1 MSRHLRLE
9 FDAASWRP
17 DRVELIASD
26 GAAQTAIDVSA
37 RNLSLP
43 FADDAFSTIEC
54 GDVLR
59 YVPEPLAFMQDLH
72 RIASAGCTASF
83 ILPDISSD
91 DAYSPAFLTRPYTPV
106 SFIYFGQPAYRRA
119 DYNYRGDWNVVEAI
133 YVVRR
138 ARYEGASIASVKA
151 VLEHERN
158 HVLCFLINLR
168 AVKPIRRPTD
178 PLPQIDPKIV
188 LA

>member
-9 FDAASWRP
+9 FDAASWQP
-17 DRVELIASD
+17 GHVELIASD
-26 GAAQTAIDVSA
+26 GIAQTAIDVSA

-43 FADDAFSTIEC
+43 FGDDAFLTLDG

-59 YVPEPLAFMQDLH
+59 YVPEPLAFMQELH
-72 RIASAGCTASF
+72 RIASTDATASF

-91 DAYSPAFLTRPYTPV
+91 DAYSPTFLTRPYTPV
-106 SFIYFGQPAYRRA
+106 SFIYFGQPAYQRA
-119 DYNYRGDWNVVEAI
+119 DYDYRGDWIIVEAI

-138 ARYEGASIASVKA
+138 DRYDGASIASVKA
-151 VLEHERN
+151 VLERERN
-158 HVLCFLINLR
+158 QALCFLINLH

>member
-1 MSRHLRLE
+1 MSEHLRLE
-9 FDAASWRP
+9 FDAASWQP
-17 DRVELIASD
+17 GHVELIASN
-26 GAAQTAIDVSA
+26 GITRTPIDVSA

-43 FADDAFSTIEC
+43 FADDTFSTIEG

-59 YVPEPLAFMQDLH
+59 YIPESLAFMQELH
-72 RIASAGCTASF
+72 RIASAECTASF
-83 ILPDISSD
+83 VLPDISSD

-119 DYNYRGDWNVVEAI
+119 DYDYRGDWIIVEAI

-138 ARYEGASIASVKA
+138 ERYEGVSIASVKA

-158 HVLCFLINLR
+158 QALCFLINLR
-168 AVKPIRRPTD
+168 AVKPIRRPAD

>member
-1 MSRHLRLE
+1 MSGHLRLE
-9 FDAASWRP
+9 FDAASWHP
-17 DRVELIASD
+17 GHVELIASN
-26 GAAQTAIDVSA
+26 GSAQTAIDVSA

-43 FADDAFSTIEC
+43 FTNDAFSTIEC

-59 YVPEPLAFMQDLH
+59 YVPESLAFMQELH

-83 ILPDISSD
+83 VLPDISSD

-119 DYNYRGDWNVVEAI
+119 DYDYHGDWVIEEAI
-133 YVVRR
+133 YVVPRQ
-138 ARYEGASIASVKA
+138 RYEGAPIASVKA

-158 HVLCFLINLR
+158 QALCFLINLR
-168 AVKPIRRPTD
+168 AVKPLRRPTD

>member
-1 MSRHLRLE
+1 MSGHLRLE
-9 FDAASWRP
+9 FDATSWQP
-17 DRVELIASD
+17 GHVEVIASE
-26 GAAQTAIDVSA
+26 GSARTTIDVSA
-37 RNLSLP
+37 RNLSPP
-43 FADDAFSTIEC
+43 FGDDAFSTIDGGE
-54 GDVLR
+54 VLR
-59 YVPEPLAFMQDLH
+59 YVPEALAFMQELH
-72 RIASAGCTASF
+72 RIASAGATASF

-91 DAYSPAFLTRPYTPV
+91 DAYSSAFLTRPYTPV

-119 DYNYRGDWNVVEAI
+119 DYDYRGDWNIIEAI
-133 YVVRR
+133 YIVSRD
-138 ARYEGASIASVKA
+138 RYEGASIASVKA

-158 HVLCFLINLR
+158 QALCFLINLG

>member
-9 FDAASWRP
+9 FDAASWQP
-17 DRVELIASD
+17 DHVEVIASD
-26 GAAQTAIDVSA
+26 GISRTTIDVSA

-43 FADDAFSTIEC
+43 FADDAFSTIEG

-59 YVPEPLAFMQDLH
+59 YVPEPLAFMQELH
-72 RIASAGCTASF
+72 RIACASCTASF

-119 DYNYRGDWNVVEAI
+119 DYNYRGDWIIVEAI
-133 YVVRR
+133 YIVRR
-138 ARYEGASIASVKA
+138 QRYEGASIARVKA
-151 VLEHERN
+151 ALERERN
-158 HVLCFLINLR
+158 QALCFLINLS
-168 AVKPIRRPTD
+168 AVKPIRLPTER
-178 PLPQIDPKIV
+178 LPQIDPKIV

>member
-1 MSRHLRLE
+1 MSEHLRLE
-9 FDAASWRP
+9 LDAASWQP
-17 DRVELIASD
+17 GHVEAIASD
-26 GAAQTAIDVSA
+26 GVTRSTIDVSA

-43 FADDAFSTIEC
+43 FPGDAFSTIEA

-59 YVPEPLAFMQDLH
+59 YVPEPLAFMQELH
-72 RIASAGCTASF
+72 RIARADATASF

-119 DYNYRGDWNVVEAI
+119 DYDYRGDWIIAEAI

-138 ARYEGASIASVKA
+138 ERYDGASLASVRA
-151 VLEHERN
+151 VLERERN
-158 HVLCFLINLR
+158 QALCFLINLR